1 VLHLYG
7 TVKAAITGKPPT
19 ELTEQEKV
27 NLKG

>member
-7 TVKAAITGKPPT
+7 TVKAAVTGQQPT

-27 NLKG
+27 DLKG